1 MIANA
6 LDAGNKFTAVQ
17 VSRKLKQLDLCAR
30 PLKKSK
36 TDMHLRDEE
45 PNDSAIDKL
54 HDSDQETLLSFR
66 KR

>member
-6 LDAGNKFTAVQ
+6 LDAGDKFTAAQ
-17 VSRKLKQLDLCAR
+17 VSRKLKQLGLCAG

-36 TDMHLRDEE
+36 ANMHLRDEE
-45 PNDSAIDKL
+45 PNDSATDKL
-54 HDSDQETLLSFR
+54 HDSDEETLLSFS